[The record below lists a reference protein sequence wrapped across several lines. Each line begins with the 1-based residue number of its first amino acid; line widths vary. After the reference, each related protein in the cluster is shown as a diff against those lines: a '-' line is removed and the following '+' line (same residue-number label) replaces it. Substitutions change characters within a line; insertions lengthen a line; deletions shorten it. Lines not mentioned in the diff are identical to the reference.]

1 MKKVMMLVAVLG
13 FTAASFAQ
21 EAPAKPVKHS
31 RKHKTEMKAEA
42 AKATDAKA
50 VKADAPKTMD
60 AKAKK

>member
-31 RKHKTEMKAEA
+31 RKHKAEMKAEA
-42 AKATDAKA
+42 TKADAKA
-50 VKADAPKTMD
+50 VKADAPKAVD